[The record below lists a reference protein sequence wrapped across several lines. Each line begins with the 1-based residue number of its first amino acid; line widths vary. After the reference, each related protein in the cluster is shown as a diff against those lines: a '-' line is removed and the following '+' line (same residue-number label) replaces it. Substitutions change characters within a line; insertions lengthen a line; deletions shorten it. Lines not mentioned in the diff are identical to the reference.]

1 MGNAFKYLYRR
12 KDKSAF
18 KQDIEKSIW
27 YLKDASKYP
36 KIIDLSNEDK
46 TIFIK
51 KMAYIIS
58 CEEEESVRNIYIKL
72 LDNITYNNLSIFSE
86 VDYNKLIEYA
96 NKYEHTF

>member
-1 MGNAFKYLYRR
+1 MLGIECIEISRLLNFQLGNAFKYLYRR

-72 LDNITYNNLSIFSE
+72 LDNITYNNL
-86 VDYNKLIEYA
+86 YNLYV
-96 NKYEHTF
+96 

>member
-86 VDYNKLIEYA
+86 DDYNKLIEYA
-96 NKYEHTF
+96 NKYEPTF

>member
-1 MGNAFKYLYRR
+1 LGNAFKYLYRR

-86 VDYNKLIEYA
+86 DDYNKLIEYA
-96 NKYEHTF
+96 NKYEPTF